1 MVRAT
6 LGNSVLLARAA
17 VAVVLVCIGVLV
29 LALPPASSS
38 TRPQGSPSFT
48 ERFTSPELNQGNW
61 TQLAGTWRPSF
72 GSVTL
77 ESSTQ
82 NVSPPQDARQ
92 SDPTAING
100 LLIHHSGASPKRTS
114 VTLVEGTDGCG
125 LALRYKDPS
134 NYWYLF
140 KSADFATWTLRS
152 VEGGVER
159 YRGNS
164 GLSPTGDSTRISVVD
179 NSTSIRIVAEGFNFL
194 RSETVVNTAGTSR
207 EGSAGLIATSNCTT
221 GVWANF
227 EETR

>member
-1 MVRAT
+1 MRAK
-6 LGNSVLLARAA
+6 LRNSALLTRAA
-17 VAVVLVCIGVLV
+17 IVAFLLFIGVLV
-29 LALPPASSS
+29 LVLPPASSS
-38 TRPQGSPSFT
+38 TRPQGSPSFA
-48 ERFTSPELNQGNW
+48 ERFTSPELKQDVW
-61 TQLAGTWRPSF
+61 TQLAGSWRPSV

-77 ESSTQ
+77 ESSTE
-82 NVSPPQDARQ
+82 NVVPIRDVGQDNPA
-92 SDPTAING
+92 AING
-100 LLIHHSGASPKRTS
+100 LLIHQSTSAPRRTS

-164 GLSPTGDSTRISVVD
+164 GLSPTEDSTRISVVD
-179 NSTSIRIVAEGFNFL
+179 NSTSIRIVVEGFNFL
-194 RSETVVNTAGTSR
+194 RSETVVETVGTSR
-207 EGSAGLIATSNCTT
+207 EGSSGLIATSNCTT

>member
-1 MVRAT
+1 VRAT

-17 VAVVLVCIGVLV
+17 IVIALVFVGVLV

-61 TQLAGTWRPSF
+61 TQLTGTWRPSV

-82 NVSPPQDARQ
+82 NVSPPQDVRQ
-92 SDPTAING
+92 NDPTAVNG
-100 LLIHHSGASPKRTS
+100 LLIHQSASAPKRTS
-114 VTLVEGTDGCG
+114 VTLVKGTDGCG
-125 LALRYKDPS
+125 LALRYEDQS
-134 NYWYLF
+134 NFWYLVR
-140 KSADFATWTLRS
+140 SADFATWTLHS
-152 VEGGVER
+152 VEDGVER

-164 GLSPTGDSTRISVVD
+164 GPSPTEDSTRISVVD
-179 NSTSIRIVAEGFNFL
+179 YSSSIRIVAEGFNFN
-194 RSETVVNTAGTSR
+194 RSETVVDTVGTTR

>member
-1 MVRAT
+1 VRAT

-17 VAVVLVCIGVLV
+17 VAVVLVFIGVLV
-29 LALPPASSS
+29 LTLPPAGSS

-48 ERFTSPELNQGNW
+48 ERFTSPQLNQANW
-61 TQLAGTWRPSF
+61 SQLAGTWLPNV

-77 ESSTQ
+77 ESRTA
-82 NVSPPQDARQ
+82 NVSPLRDDGQDNPA
-92 SDPTAING
+92 AVNG
-100 LLIHHSGASPKRTS
+100 LLIHHSASSPKRTS

-164 GLSPTGDSTRISVVD
+164 GLSPTEDSTRISVVD
-179 NSTSIRIVAEGFNFL
+179 NSTSIRIVVEGFNFL
-194 RSETVVNTAGTSR
+194 RSETVVDTAGTSR
-207 EGSAGLIATSNCTT
+207 EGSTGLIATSNCTT

>member
-1 MVRAT
+1 
-6 LGNSVLLARAA
+6 
-17 VAVVLVCIGVLV
+17 
-29 LALPPASSS
+29 
-38 TRPQGSPSFT
+38 
-48 ERFTSPELNQGNW
+48 
-61 TQLAGTWRPSF
+61 
-72 GSVTL
+72 VTL
-77 ESSTQ
+77 ESRTE
-82 NVSPPQDARQ
+82 NVTPLRDVGQDNPA
-92 SDPTAING
+92 AVNG
-100 LLIHHSGASPKRTS
+100 LLVHHSGASPKRTS
-114 VTLVEGTDGCG
+114 VTLVEGMDGCG

-140 KSADFATWTLRS
+140 KSADFATWILRS

-179 NSTSIRIVAEGFNFL
+179 NSTSIRIVIEGFNFL
-194 RSETVVNTAGTSR
+194 RSETVVDTAGTSR